1 MEEKQAEEV
10 NDFELINNLSFKI
23 FLRTNNFFLI
33 IDDSDNEFIEGE
45 RKKIKMTKEE
55 KEKIVKAQQKDQYKE
70 EKMLKKGL
78 I

>member
-1 MEEKQAEEV
+1 
-10 NDFELINNLSFKI
+10 
-23 FLRTNNFFLI
+23 
-33 IDDSDNEFIEGE
+33 
-45 RKKIKMTKEE
+45 MTKEE

>member
-1 MEEKQAEEV
+1 MEEKQAEDV

>member
-1 MEEKQAEEV
+1 MEEKQAEDV

-23 FLRTNNFFLI
+23 FFRTNNFFLI